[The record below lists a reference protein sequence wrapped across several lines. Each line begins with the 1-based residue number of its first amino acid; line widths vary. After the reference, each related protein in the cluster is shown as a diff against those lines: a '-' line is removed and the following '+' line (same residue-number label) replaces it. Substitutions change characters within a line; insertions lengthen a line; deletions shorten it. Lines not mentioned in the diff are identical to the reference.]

1 MRAEFKFI
9 GSCGRWWME
18 LLRTARWRWW
28 DDGDSDGFV
37 GKKYLNERSKYLMR
51 TCKIDVGLFLVWD

>member
-1 MRAEFKFI
+1 MRVEFEFI

-18 LLRTARWRWW
+18 LLTARWRWW

-37 GKKYLNERSKYLMR
+37 GKK
-51 TCKIDVGLFLVWD
+51 